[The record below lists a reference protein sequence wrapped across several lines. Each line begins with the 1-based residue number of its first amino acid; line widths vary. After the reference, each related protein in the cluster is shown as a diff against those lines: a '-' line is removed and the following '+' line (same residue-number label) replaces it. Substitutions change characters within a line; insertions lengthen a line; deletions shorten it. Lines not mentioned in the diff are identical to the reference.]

1 MISFEDWLKDLISNY
16 VWAEPA
22 QMHYKPE
29 TFRATANKVYMQYV
43 AAEVFPPIQE
53 ARRHVYNKLA
63 LIPGDKVKVD
73 WVKEGL
79 KKIESEKKQDWQPV
93 SEEEREQ
100 WLKKWRE
107 SLNGLQTVSAVPRIS
122 YKEIAEQGGVLPP
135 KDKPYP
141 ITTPEEAYVRDRRFE
156 WIKNSFEPRTGQRLP
171 ESLDEQ
177 EFNMQYDLEN
187 YYLHVKKFKEWYD
200 QHLNGKGK

>member
-1 MISFEDWLKDLISNY
+1 MTSFEEWFKELCANY
-16 VWAEPA
+16 VWFQPASMHHEP
-22 QMHYKPE
+22 K
-29 TFRATANKVYMQYV
+29 TFRDTANKVYMQYV
-43 AAEVFPPIQE
+43 ASEVFPPIQE

-63 LIPGDKVKVD
+63 LMPGDKVKVD
-73 WVKEGL
+73 WT
-79 KKIESEKKQDWQPV
+79 KKALEKVEAEKKQDWQPV

-141 ITTPEEAYVRDRRFE
+141 ITTPEEAYVRDRHFE
-156 WIKNSFEPRTGQRLP
+156 WIKQNFEAKTGYKLP
-171 ESLDEQ
+171 SWICEEDW
-177 EFNMQYDLEN
+177 NVIYD
-187 YYLHVKKFKEWYD
+187 D